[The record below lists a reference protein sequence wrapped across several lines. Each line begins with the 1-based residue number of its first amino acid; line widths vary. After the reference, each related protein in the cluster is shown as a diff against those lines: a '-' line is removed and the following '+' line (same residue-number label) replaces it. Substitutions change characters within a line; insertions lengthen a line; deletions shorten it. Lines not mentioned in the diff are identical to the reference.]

1 MQKILVVGGVGYIG
15 SHMIKRFKDT
25 NYEIEI
31 LDNLSSGR
39 KEYTQNYNLYVCNL
53 SDKEK
58 VYKILQ
64 KGKYDLIMHFAASI
78 NVGESYRNPK
88 MYQQNNVIN
97 TINLLECMKDLKIN
111 KFIFSSS
118 AAVYGEPLHT
128 PIKEH
133 HPLSPVNPYGDT
145 KAEVENILKN
155 YEKSHG
161 LKYVSLRYFNACGAH
176 HDGTIGE
183 IHDPETHLIPLALQ
197 VASGRRKNITIFGD
211 DYPTPDG
218 SCVRDYVHVMDIAE
232 AHMLAMKNLFIT
244 NKSEVFNIGNSKGF
258 SVKQIIEMVKKVTNV
273 DIPFEILERRKGDP
287 AQLIA
292 DNKKIVKQLN
302 WHSKYSDLE
311 TIIKTAWN
319 WEKKLKYH
327 TG

>member
-218 SCVRDYVHVMDIAE
+218 SCVRDYVHVMDIVE

-319 WEKKLKYH
+319 WEKKLKYL